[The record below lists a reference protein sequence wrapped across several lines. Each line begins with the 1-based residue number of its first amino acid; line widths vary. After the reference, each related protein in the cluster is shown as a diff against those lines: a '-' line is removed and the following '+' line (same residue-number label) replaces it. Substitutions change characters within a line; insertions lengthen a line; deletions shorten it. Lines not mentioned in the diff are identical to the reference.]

1 MAYVIVYH
9 KDQEVVRRELSGMA
23 TIGRSPDCELSVHDI
38 MLSRRHCRIEPD
50 GEGWILADL
59 DSKNGTRVGG
69 NAITRAPL
77 SDGDVIRMGK
87 TAVRYRTGPFM
98 PATKPHS
105 PGVQRPA
112 DPFEALSG
120 TVRDFSYQ
128 PVQVA
133 TNGIPFPVPRPIP
146 REPEA
151 YADQEVRSLVSELVS
166 SSWDSIYEGASRSDP
181 MMTHT
186 HAAAERAVRRARPRE
201 PRVDLSL
208 QVAPGS
214 LDHLPEPP
222 AFADRP
228 DARPSGISKADPH
241 PSRRLGRVVR
251 RLAPIFQWLAVL
263 PLLWGLS

>member
-9 KDQEVVRRELSGMA
+9 KDQEVARRELSGAA

-59 DSKNGTRVGG
+59 GSKNGTRVGG
-69 NAITRAPL
+69 TSVTRAPL
-77 SDGDVIRMGK
+77 SDGDVIRMGN
-87 TAVRYRTGPFM
+87 TAVRYRTGLFV
-98 PATKPHS
+98 PASKPRS
-105 PGVQRPA
+105 PGLQRPA

-120 TVRDFSYQ
+120 TVRDFTYQ

-133 TNGIPFPVPRPIP
+133 PNGIPFPVPRPIP

-151 YADQEVRSLVSELVS
+151 YADEEVRSLVSELVS

-208 QVAPGS
+208 QVAPES
-214 LDHLPEPP
+214 LDRVPEPP
-222 AFADRP
+222 ALVDRFNP
-228 DARPSGISKADPH
+228 RPFGISKPNPH
-241 PSRRLGRVVR
+241 PSPRLGRVVR
-251 RLAPIFQWLAVL
+251 KLAPIFQWLAVL
-263 PLLWGLS
+263 PLLWALS